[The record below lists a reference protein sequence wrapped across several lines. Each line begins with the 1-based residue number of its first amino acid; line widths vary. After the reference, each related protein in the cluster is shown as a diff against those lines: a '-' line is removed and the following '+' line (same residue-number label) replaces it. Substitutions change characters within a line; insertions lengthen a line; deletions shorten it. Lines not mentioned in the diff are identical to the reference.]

1 MMEKPFI
8 IGITGGSGSGKT
20 RFLKELLEGFDGRFV
35 TCISQDDYYRPREYQ
50 LVDKNGELN
59 FDRPESIDYEHFAS
73 DLKALSEGK
82 AIRKQE
88 YTFNNPDVEP
98 KEIVRKSAPVILVE
112 GIFIFHYERISELID
127 LKIFIDAKDYIKLQR
142 RLKRDREERGY
153 DADDVLYKYENHIMP
168 SYHKYIAP
176 YKEEA
181 DLVVPN
187 NKAFDKA
194 LDVLRGLIHSK
205 IIDQG

>member
-1 MMEKPFI
+1 MEKPYV

-20 RFLKELLEGFDGRFV
+20 TFLKDLLNSFKSNEV

-73 DLKALSEGK
+73 DLKALTSGQVVEK
-82 AIRKQE
+82 EE
-88 YTFNNPDVEP
+88 YTFNNPNVNP
-98 KEIVRKSAPVILVE
+98 KKLITRPAKVILVE
-112 GIFIFHYERISELID
+112 GIFIFHYEKIRNLID
-127 LKIFIDAKDYIKLQR
+127 LKVFIEAKDYIKLQR

-168 SYHKYIAP
+168 SFQRYIEP

-187 NKAFDKA
+187 NRDFSNA
-194 LDVLRGLIHSK
+194 LEVIKLAISSK
-205 IIDQG
+205 LQ

>member
-1 MMEKPFI
+1 MEKPFI

-20 RFLKELLEGFDGRFV
+20 RFLKELLNDFDRRSV

-73 DLKALSEGK
+73 DLKALSEGNEV
-82 AIRKQE
+82 RKEE
-88 YTFNNPDVEP
+88 YTFNNPNAEAKTLVTRP
-98 KEIVRKSAPVILVE
+98 APVILVE
-112 GIFIFHYERISELID
+112 GIFIFHYEKISQLID
-127 LKIFIDAKDYIKLQR
+127 LKLFIDAKDYIKLQR

-168 SYHKYIAP
+168 SYQKYIAP

-181 DLVVPN
+181 DLVIPN
-187 NKAFDKA
+187 NRDFDMALYVLKA
-194 LDVLRGLIHSK
+194 LIRTK
-205 IIDQG
+205 IDTNR

>member
-1 MMEKPFI
+1 MEKPYI

-20 RFLKELLEGFDGRFV
+20 LFLKQLLEGFDGRHV

-59 FDRPESIDYEHFAS
+59 FDRPESIDYEHFAA

-82 AIRKQE
+82 SIQKDE
-88 YTFNNPDVEP
+88 YTFNNPNAEAKVL
-98 KEIVRKSAPVILVE
+98 VRKSAPVILVE
-112 GIFIFHYERISELID
+112 GIFIFHYKKIAELID
-127 LKIFIDAKDYIKLQR
+127 LKIFIDARDYVKLQR

-168 SYHKYIAP
+168 SYQKYIEP
-176 YKEEA
+176 YKESA

-187 NKAFDKA
+187 NKDFDKA
-194 LDVLRGLIHSK
+194 LHVIKSAIKSK
-205 IIDQG
+205 IMTEG

>member
-1 MMEKPFI
+1 MEKPYI

-20 RFLKELLEGFDGRFV
+20 RFLKQLLEGFDGRHV

-59 FDRPESIDYEHFAS
+59 FDRPESIDYEHFAT

-82 AIRKQE
+82 SIQKDE
-88 YTFNNPDVEP
+88 YTFNNPNAEA
-98 KEIVRKSAPVILVE
+98 KTLVRKSAPVILVE
-112 GIFIFHYERISELID
+112 GIFIFHYKKIAELID
-127 LKIFIDAKDYIKLQR
+127 LKIFIDARDYVKLQR

-168 SYHKYIAP
+168 SYQKYIEP
-176 YKEEA
+176 YKESA

-187 NKAFDKA
+187 NKDFDKA
-194 LDVLRGLIHSK
+194 LHVIKSAIKSK
-205 IIDQG
+205 IMTEG

>member
-1 MMEKPFI
+1 MEKPFV
-8 IGITGGSGSGKT
+8 IGITGGSGSGKSL
-20 RFLKELLEGFDGRFV
+20 FLKSLLESFDGRYV
-35 TCISQDDYYRPREYQ
+35 THVSQDDYYRPREYQ

-73 DLKALSEGK
+73 DLKALSEGQ
-82 AIRKQE
+82 AIEKEE
-88 YTFNNPDVEP
+88 YTFNNPDA
-98 KEIVRKSAPVILVE
+98 KAQILVRRPAPVILVE
-112 GIFIFHYERISELID
+112 GIFIFHYEKISELID

-168 SYHKYIAP
+168 SYQKYIAP
-176 YKEEA
+176 HKEEA

-187 NKAFDKA
+187 NKDFGKA
-194 LDVLRGLIHSK
+194 LDVIKSLISSK
-205 IIDQG
+205 IEGKA

>member
-1 MMEKPFI
+1 MDKPYI

-20 RFLKELLEGFDGRFV
+20 RFLETLLEGFSGDEV
-35 TCISQDDYYRPREYQ
+35 TCISQDDYYHPREYQ
-50 LVDKNGELN
+50 LVDENGEFN

-73 DLKALSEGK
+73 DLLQLSQGK
-82 AIRKQE
+82 EVEKQE

-98 KEIVRKSAPVILVE
+98 SIIIRKPAPVILVE
-112 GIFIFHYERISELID
+112 GIFIFHYPKIINLLDLRI
-127 LKIFIDAKDYIKLQR
+127 FVDAMDYIKLQR

-168 SYHKYIAP
+168 SYQKYIAP
-176 YKEEA
+176 HKDHS

-187 NKAFDKA
+187 NTDFAGAVDVVKAFIK
-194 LDVLRGLIHSK
+194 SK
-205 IIDQG
+205 LAS